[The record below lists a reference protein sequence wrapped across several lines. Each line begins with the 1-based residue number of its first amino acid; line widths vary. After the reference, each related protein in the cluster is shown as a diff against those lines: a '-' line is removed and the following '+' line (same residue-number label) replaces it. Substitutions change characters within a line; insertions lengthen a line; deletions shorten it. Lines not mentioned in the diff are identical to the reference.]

1 MSITLFEFKCAIND
15 HSKRLRPMLPHLQ
28 INSSKNKLCYFNH
41 AKAQALFQAMSHE
54 GNGEVQV
61 VEQSERLITLMSTKS
76 C

>member
-1 MSITLFEFKCAIND
+1 
-15 HSKRLRPMLPHLQ
+15 MLPHLQ
-28 INSSKNKLCYFNH
+28 INSSNDKLCNINH

-61 VEQSERLITLMSTKS
+61 VEQSESYIALMRTKA